1 MTSIAIV
8 YIYQALEYIPT
19 DSTILKNS
27 LWISYGRS
35 FTEVLMPR
43 KISLLRIAAHLELLT
58 LVLILVSIIRMKGSL
73 IDLLVYTQY
82 LTSQYILSP
91 TTTQA
96 IQFWDT
102 IVSRL
107 LNDPRCPEIVK
118 TGDTKLREYL
128 AKLVEFTKKILKP
141 SEPTTTTPLR
151 KR

>member
-1 MTSIAIV
+1 MNSIAIV

-19 DSTILKNS
+19 DSAILKNP

-35 FTEVLMPR
+35 LTEILMPR
-43 KISLLRIAAHLELLT
+43 KLSLLKTAAHLELLT

-107 LNDPRCPEIVK
+107 LNDSRCPEIIK

-128 AKLVEFTKKILKP
+128 SKLLEFTKKILKP
-141 SEPTTTTPLR
+141 SEPATSTPLR